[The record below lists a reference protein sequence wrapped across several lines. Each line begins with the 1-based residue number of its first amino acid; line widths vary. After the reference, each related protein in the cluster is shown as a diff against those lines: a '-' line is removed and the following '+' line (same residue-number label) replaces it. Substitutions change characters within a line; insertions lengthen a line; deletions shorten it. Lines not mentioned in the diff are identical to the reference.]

1 MTTNGNEN
9 SLQRIVSVRLFL
21 ILSETA
27 GRKAFHWKKNRVL
40 CCFTFITIANKW
52 SYLKCNN
59 SNHYDYTGKT
69 HTHTMFRFKRAF
81 WKMSINWFLL
91 QFILL
96 ANFLLDKWFF
106 YMWMRC
112 YAKTCCNYNIYA
124 IVLPTEKLLQH
135 FFELKFHVCCFCGG
149 CFFLLRFCRES
160 CVLLVM
166 LHCNACIGIF
176 HLMGKLSEKK
186 DPRKKSHGL
195 RTLMAG

>member
-27 GRKAFHWKKNRVL
+27 GRKAFHWKKIGFCVASRLSRLRINGVIWNA
-40 CCFTFITIANKW
+40 TIPITTI
-52 SYLKCNN
+52 
-59 SNHYDYTGKT
+59 TQGKHT

-135 FFELKFHVCCFCGG
+135 FFELKLHVCCFCEG

-160 CVLLVM
+160 CIIRNVAL
-166 LHCNACIGIF
+166 
-176 HLMGKLSEKK
+176 
-186 DPRKKSHGL
+186 
-195 RTLMAG
+195 